1 MQRLGFP
8 PSASIEH
15 KKLAVD
21 LAEVIIKWELHRI
34 KEDERDVKIS
44 ESEDDMRDVQLQKRV
59 GSETTEFRKKAGEN
73 SSQTA
78 VQGKYNIIFM
88 MALIRYDK
96 GSRLFSYNL

>member
-34 KEDERDVKIS
+34 KEDERDVKIN

-59 GSETTEFRKKAGEN
+59 GPETTEFRKKTGEN
-73 SSQTA
+73 SNQTA

-88 MALIRYDK
+88 ITIIRYDI
-96 GSRLFSYNL
+96 G